1 MGKNKYHI
9 SLDIVG
15 EKHRNF
21 GKRKPMLKI
30 IVAKLKLSNL
40 VINIYRAN

>member
-1 MGKNKYHI
+1 MGRPRKISLNSRSLWEKNKCHI

-21 GKRKPMLKI
+21 GKR
-30 IVAKLKLSNL
+30 NQ
-40 VINIYRAN
+40 